1 MNNTLNDLGLEYF
14 ENTSDYNA
22 LYTRLYDYYGMA
34 EILEPQTDFDF
45 PEPIIFASFVTD
57 RHPEYSGHPGLD
69 PGPPVNREHF
79 FKHLLHHETRTLLP
93 FVEATLANE
102 HANSP
107 IIAAAANLEIDR
119 ESLAQIVDR
128 AYRLAASADAT
139 ANPSTRAL
147 LNMLVLT
154 ELLMWRN

>member
-45 PEPIIFASFVTD
+45 PEPIIFATFATNH
-57 RHPEYSGHPGLD
+57 HPEHPGLD
-69 PGPPVNREHF
+69 PGPPANREHF
-79 FKHLLHHETRTLLP
+79 FKHLLHPETRTLLP
-93 FVEATLANE
+93 FVEAALANM

-119 ESLAQIVDR
+119 ESLAQIVDK

-154 ELLMWRN
+154 ELMFWRN